1 MIINTITII
10 INTKVFFQN
19 FDQSGRNNNQNN
31 DNDDIPLLKNEEV
44 YDEDIYDDAIDIEGW
59 QLTFNYN

>member
-44 YDEDIYDDAIDIEGW
+44 NDEDIYDDAIDIEGW

>member
-1 MIINTITII
+1 M
-10 INTKVFFQN
+10 FFQN

-31 DNDDIPLLKNEEV
+31 NNDDIPLLKNEEV

>member
-19 FDQSGRNNNQNN
+19 FDQSGRNNNHNN
-31 DNDDIPLLKNEEV
+31 NNDDIPLLKNEEV

-59 QLTFNYN
+59 QLIFNYN